1 MFADQ
6 YITIAILA
14 LTFALLIK
22 SKIPPVAV
30 FVGALTLTITFGL
43 APLGDS
49 LKGFSNSGMLTV
61 GALLMVAAGMYRT
74 GAITVIADKLIG
86 RPKSLLAAQARIL
99 PPVAVGSAFLN
110 NTPLVAMFI
119 PVIRDLAKISRLP
132 APRLYIPLSFASIL
146 GGTCTLIGTS
156 TNLVVAGM
164 VIDFLAKGD
173 PNAPPLREIA
183 MFDLAWI
190 GLPATVVGIAFIMLL
205 SRFLLPGT
213 KETESAA
220 ETTRLFGT
228 EFKVAADAP
237 IIGKTLEN
245 MGYINALG
253 FELLALKRYGMD
265 EEVEIKPQS
274 KLVAGDVLVYSAT
287 LEAIPDLWGT
297 KGLEPIYG
305 TEVRDMVSARHSHRL
320 VEAVVSRRATA
331 LGRQI
336 KELPLPEG
344 RLQGSIIAISRGG
357 RRIEGPMS
365 DVRVEAGDVGVLE
378 VGESFFYEN
387 QRTLQFSMVR
397 RLTGATIKRYD
408 RAAYAT
414 LITVAMVA
422 VVAMG
427 HMTMLNAAL
436 LASGVMI
443 LTGCMNFRQAGNS
456 LEFST
461 LIIIASAIG
470 LEAAVTGSGLSTK
483 IAELLGLVGGNN
495 PYMALTVVFIGCII
509 MDTMITNVA
518 SAVFMFP
525 ISMAMAGSLGVNGM
539 PFVITVMVGASCSF
553 ISPMGYQTNLMVY
566 GPGGYKFTDFVKIGI
581 PMTVVVGIIT
591 IIIAP
596 VVWPF

>member
-1 MFADQ
+1 MSADQ

-30 FVGALTLTITFGL
+30 FVGALTLTITFRL
-43 APLGDS
+43 APLGES
-49 LKGFSNSGMLTV
+49 LKGFSNPGMLTV

-74 GAITVIADKLIG
+74 GAITLITEKLIG
-86 RPKSLLAAQARIL
+86 LPKSLLAAQAKIL

-173 PNAPPLREIA
+173 PSAPPLRQIA

-190 GLPATVVGIAFIMLL
+190 GLPATVAGIVFMMLT
-205 SRFLLPGT
+205 SRFFLPGT
-213 KETESAA
+213 KETDSAA
-220 ETTRLFGT
+220 EITRLFGA
-228 EFKVAADAP
+228 EFKVTADAP
-237 IIGKTLEN
+237 IIGKSLQD
-245 MGYINALG
+245 MGYINPLG
-253 FELLALKRYGMD
+253 FQLLALKRNGVY
-265 EEVEIKPQS
+265 EAEIRPQT
-274 KLVAGDVLVYSAT
+274 KLEADDVLVFSAM
-287 LEAIPDLWGT
+287 LEAIPDLWET
-297 KGLEPIYG
+297 NGLEPVYG
-305 TEVRDMVSARHSHRL
+305 TGVRELVSARHSHRL
-320 VEAVVSRRATA
+320 VEVVVSRRALG
-331 LGRQI
+331 LGRKI
-336 KELPLPEG
+336 KELPLPETPI
-344 RLQGSIIAISRGG
+344 QASIIAISRGG
-357 RRIEGPMS
+357 KRIDGPMS
-365 DVRVEAGDVGVLE
+365 QVRIKAGDIAVLE
-378 VGESFFYEN
+378 VDEPFFHEN
-387 QRTLQFSMVR
+387 QRRIAFSMVR
-397 RLTGATIKRYD
+397 RLTGARVKRYD
-408 RAAYAT
+408 RAVYAM
-414 LITVAMVA
+414 LITIAMVA

-427 HMTMLNAAL
+427 WMTMLNAAL
-436 LASGVMI
+436 LASGAMI
-443 LTGCMNFRQAGNS
+443 LTGCMTFRVAGNS
-456 LEFST
+456 LEFKT

-470 LEAAVTGSGLSTK
+470 LEAAVTGSGLSAK
-483 IAELLGLVGGNN
+483 IADLLGLIGGDN
-495 PYMALTVVFIGCII
+495 PLMALTVVFIGCIF

-525 ISMAMAGSLGVNGM
+525 IAIAMAANLGVNGM

-581 PMTVVVGIIT
+581 PLSIVVGIIT
-591 IIIAP
+591 IILAP

>member
-1 MFADQ
+1 MTADQ

-30 FVGALTLTITFGL
+30 FVGALTLTITFRL

-74 GAITVIADKLIG
+74 GAITLITEKLIG
-86 RPKSLLAAQARIL
+86 SPKSLLAAQARIL
-99 PPVAVGSAFLN
+99 PPVALGSAFLN

-119 PVIRDLAKISRLP
+119 PVIRDLSKICRLP

-190 GLPATVVGIAFIMLL
+190 GLPATVAGIAFIMLL

-213 KETESAA
+213 KETDSAA
-220 ETTRLFGT
+220 EISRLFAA
-228 EFKVAADAP
+228 EFKVTAAAP
-237 IIGKTLEN
+237 IIGKNLED
-245 MGYINALG
+245 MGYINPVG
-253 FELLALKRYGMD
+253 FQFLALKRNGVD
-265 EEVEIKPQS
+265 EAQIKPQT
-274 KLVAGDVLVYSAT
+274 KLEAGDVLVFSAM
-287 LEAIPDLWGT
+287 LEAIPDLWET
-297 KGLEPIYG
+297 NGLEPIYG
-305 TEVRDMVSARHSHRL
+305 TDVHRMVASRHSHRL
-320 VEAVVSRRATA
+320 VRVVVSRRAMG
-331 LGRQI
+331 LGRKI
-336 KELPLPEG
+336 KELPLPEAPVPV
-344 RLQGSIIAISRGG
+344 SIIAISRGV
-357 RRIEGPMS
+357 RPIEGPMPE
-365 DVRVEAGDVGVLE
+365 VRLEAGDVAVLE
-378 VGESFFYEN
+378 VDESFFHEN
-387 QRTLQFSMVR
+387 QRRISFSMVR
-397 RLTGATIKRYD
+397 RLTGARIKRYD
-408 RAAYAT
+408 RAVYAT
-414 LITVAMVA
+414 LITIAMVV

-427 HMTMLNAAL
+427 WMTMLNAAL
-436 LASGVMI
+436 LASGGMI
-443 LTGCMNFRQAGNS
+443 LAGCMTFRQAGNS
-456 LEFST
+456 LEFNT

-470 LEAAVTGSGLSTK
+470 LEAAVTGSGLSAK
-483 IAELLGLVGGNN
+483 IADLLGIIGGNN

-539 PFVITVMVGASCSF
+539 PFAITVMVGASCSF

-591 IIIAP
+591 IILAP
-596 VVWPF
+596 MVWPF